1 MFENAQLGRSLDRE
15 TYQQR
20 EPGLREALLD
30 AQFRLAAANFSVVVV
45 VAGVE
50 GSGKGE
56 TVNLLLDWMDAR
68 GIETHA
74 LGKPSEG
81 EKERPEFYRYW
92 KRLPPKGRLG
102 IFFGS
107 WYTRPISQHSLGEL
121 EDVAFEDSLR
131 RIQDFERMLEAEG
144 VLLVKLWL
152 HIDKKQQKKRFQE
165 LESHPDTAWRVTRKD
180 WRYHKSY
187 EEFTR
192 SASRALRR
200 THSAGAPWE
209 VVEAWDSRYRH
220 LRAAEVLLE
229 AIEARLARPSER
241 CFEKPP
247 LPEPVQPNILSRL
260 DLSLKAAPEAR
271 KQMRELQ
278 WSIGRRFRQLRKRDR
293 SLVIVFEGCDAAG
306 KGGAIRR
313 ILHGLDA
320 RFYQVIQVSAPSPE
334 ERARPYLWRFW
345 RCLPRHGHLTIFDR
359 SWYGRVLVERL
370 EGFCSPH
377 DWQRAYSEINDFEEQ
392 LVESGCGVLKFWLS
406 ISPEEQ
412 LRRFQEREATG
423 FKRYKITDEDWRNR
437 EKWGGYEAAA
447 CDMIE
452 HTSSDLAPWTLVE
465 AEDKDFARLKVL
477 QTVHEHLREVL
488 KKE

>member
-1 MFENAQLGRSLDRE
+1 MFENAQLGRTLDRDS
-15 TYQQR
+15 YQHR
-20 EPGLREALLD
+20 EPELREALLD
-30 AQFRLAAANFSVVVV
+30 AQFRLAQADFSVVLV

-56 TVNLLLDWMDAR
+56 TVNLLLNWMDAR

-92 KRLPPKGRLG
+92 KRLPPKGRVG

-107 WYTRPISQHSLGEL
+107 WYTRPISRHSLGKL
-121 EDVAFEDSLR
+121 DDVGFEDSLR
-131 RIQDFERMLEAEG
+131 RIEDFERMLEAEG
-144 VLLVKLWL
+144 VLLIKLWL
-152 HIDKKQQKKRFQE
+152 HIDKKQQKKRFKQ
-165 LESHPDTAWRVTRKD
+165 LEEHPDTAWRVTGRD
-180 WRYHKSY
+180 WRYHRSY
-187 EEFTR
+187 DEFAR

-209 VVEAWDSRYRH
+209 VVEAWDTRYRH
-220 LRAAEVLLE
+220 VRAAEVVLQALE
-229 AIEARLARPSER
+229 GHLARPRAEPS
-241 CFEKPP
+241 EKPE
-247 LPEPVQPNILSRL
+247 LPVSTMPNILSRL
-260 DLSLKAAPEAR
+260 DLSQKAEYEVR
-271 KQMRELQ
+271 KQIRELQ
-278 WSIGRRFRQLRKRDR
+278 WRIGRQARELQKKQR
-293 SLVIVFEGCDAAG
+293 SLVIVFEGSDAAG
-306 KGGAIRR
+306 KGGSIRR

-320 RFYQVIQVSAPSPE
+320 RFYQVIQVAAPDSE

-345 RCLPRHGHLTIFDR
+345 RRLPRHGHFTIFDR

-370 EGFCSPH
+370 EGFCHPR

-392 LVESGCGVLKFWLS
+392 LVKSGCGVLKFWLA
-406 ISPEEQ
+406 ISQEEQ
-412 LRRFQEREATG
+412 LRRFQQREALG
-423 FKRYKITDEDWRNR
+423 FKRYKITEEDWRNR
-437 EKWGGYEAAA
+437 DKWQAYEAAA

-477 QTVHEHLREVL
+477 STVNAHLRQVL
-488 KKE
+488 KPE